1 MKFVENNLAIISM
14 NGSTAIA
21 IKIITASIFSVFLKN
36 IPRYVIVEIILIAED
51 CFCIKYQQIYFFFY
65 KFISNYQYFF
75 VMC

>member
-36 IPRYVIVEIILIAED
+36 IPKYVIVEIILIDED
-51 CFCIKYQQIYFFFY
+51 CFCIKYPSPYHMY
-65 KFISNYQYFF
+65 SYS
-75 VMC
+75 